1 MLVFYFLGI
10 NTSFESLL
18 IFEAYAIILNVIMCA
33 QGYLIGS
40 ITNDLETA
48 NQINS
53 FSIILFMLVS
63 GGLGS
68 LADFPEFITVFSYLS
83 P

>member
-1 MLVFYFLGI
+1 
-10 NTSFESLL
+10 
-18 IFEAYAIILNVIMCA
+18 MCA

-40 ITNDLETA
+40 ATNDLETA
-48 NQINS
+48 NQLNS

-68 LADFPEFITVFSYLS
+68 LSDFPEFITVFSYIS